1 VVVIAACVLCL
12 QVFYL
17 LQAGNLMVEV
27 KKKEIIQKARQRA
40 RAEKE
45 SKKQQ

>member
-1 VVVIAACVLCL
+1 MLLCAL
-12 QVFYL
+12 LHPQVFYL
-17 LQAGNLMVEV
+17 LQAGSLMVEV

-45 SKKQQ
+45 GKKQQ